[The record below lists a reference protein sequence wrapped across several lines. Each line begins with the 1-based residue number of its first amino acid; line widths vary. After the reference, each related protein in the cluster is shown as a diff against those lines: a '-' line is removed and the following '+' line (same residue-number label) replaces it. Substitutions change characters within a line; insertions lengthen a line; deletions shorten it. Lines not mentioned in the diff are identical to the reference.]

1 MPSTPHWTE
10 YNLAS
15 TSTTGSRADVNWK
28 SVDDSV
34 TTAYSAA
41 PVTAGNSSFEKIQA
55 LIFDTG
61 AWNNLSAFTYK
72 INSNSTGPDQG
83 WSVYGTTISAWSVP
97 ASSTT
102 HDATLMSL
110 TGITANF
117 TTGAVTSAPFS
128 AGTSTVAGSSTQPV
142 SAQPLRTQLRTAT
155 SATPGDTPI
164 LTLTATWTES

>member
-1 MPSTPHWTE
+1 MPSTPHWLE

-41 PVTAGNSSFEKIQA
+41 PVTAGNNSFEKIQA

-61 AWNNLSAFTYK
+61 SWNNLSAFTYK
-72 INSNSTGPDQG
+72 INSNSTSPDAG
-83 WSVYGTTISAWSVP
+83 WSVYGTTISAFTAP

-102 HDATLMSL
+102 HDATLMS
-110 TGITANF
+110 TAGISANF
-117 TTGAVTSAPFS
+117 STGAVTVSPFS
-128 AGTSTVAGSSTQPV
+128 AGSSTIAGSSTQPV
-142 SAQPLRTQLRTAT
+142 SAQPLRTQLRSAT
-155 SATPGDTPI
+155 SATPGDTPV
-164 LTLTATWTES
+164 LTITATWTES